1 MTNYHYRN
9 VYEWQYEMLC
19 YEANEIGIDV
29 TDISDMALLQ
39 LINALLKKLNCIP
52 FTFQEMNSIVLQ

>member
-19 YEANEIGIDV
+19 FEAGEIGIDV
-29 TDISDMALLQ
+29 TAVSDYVLLQ

-52 FTFQEMNSIVLQ
+52 FTFQEMQSMVLQ